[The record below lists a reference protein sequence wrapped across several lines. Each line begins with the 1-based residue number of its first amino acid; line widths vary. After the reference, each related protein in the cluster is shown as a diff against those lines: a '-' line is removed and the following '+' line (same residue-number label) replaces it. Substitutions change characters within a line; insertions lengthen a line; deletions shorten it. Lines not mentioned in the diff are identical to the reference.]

1 MKRIMA
7 WVPSEQAVI
16 DVKTVSAATAAYT
29 VFHHAGGRPEPDASY
44 PQEPDAAGGVTAD
57 TRDLHRIVPGII
69 LLTYGT
75 PARFEIISPDIEMV
89 FSWDHK
95 KCGHWFRRITKAAPE
110 YESNW
115 DLAYDP
121 EYFSDHSGGVF
132 SIARADSGAS
142 DSIYG
147 DLKYLRKVLDKG
159 YMNIEDLTEYGKSL
173 IE

>member
-7 WVPSEQAVI
+7 WIPEEKAVI
-16 DVKTVSAATAAYT
+16 TVEEVSYAKAAYEM
-29 VFHHAGGRPEPDASY
+29 FAYAGGRPEPDASY

-57 TRDLHRIVPGII
+57 TRDLHRIIPGII

-89 FSWDHK
+89 FSWNHK

-121 EYFSDHSGGVF
+121 DYFSDHSGGVF

-147 DLKYLRKVLDKG
+147 DLKYLRKMLDKG
-159 YMNIEDLTEYGKSL
+159 YQKIENLTEFGRGL
-173 IE
+173 V